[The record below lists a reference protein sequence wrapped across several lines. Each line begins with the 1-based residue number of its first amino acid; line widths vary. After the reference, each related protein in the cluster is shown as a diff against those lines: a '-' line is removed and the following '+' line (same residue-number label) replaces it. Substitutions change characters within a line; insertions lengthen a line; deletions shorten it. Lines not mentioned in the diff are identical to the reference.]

1 MKLQTKQKKLYVIKG
16 KQQTGPL
23 DEQSVFQAIQN
34 RTYSSEDLAWH
45 AGMKDWQPLHKI
57 YPSVHFPPPPFFQ
70 GTSVPSVPS
79 VPAPPSPPVTDK
91 KNLGDGLGR
100 RMLLPVGRS
109 PWAVAAGYL
118 GIFSVYPWFAPI
130 AILISI
136 IAIIHVRNSKSSDHP
151 KYGMGR
157 AVFGLV
163 MGCLGAIFWI
173 SRLWSI

>member
-57 YPSVHFPPPPFFQ
+57 YPSVHFPPPPFIE
-70 GTSVPSVPS
+70 
-79 VPAPPSPPVTDK
+79 PPSPPVADK
-91 KNLGDGLGR
+91 KNLGDGLGM

-118 GIFSVYPWFAPI
+118 GIFSVYPPVAPI

-173 SRLWSI
+173 SRLGTV